1 MKTLTTIL
9 KWITV
14 IVLLSSAVFF
24 FMPYDGDLTVLD
36 IYKMASALNA
46 TSVVTAV
53 LLPLIIPAALSF
65 ISGIIMMFK
74 ISIPKTVVVVIFNAI
89 SAFLYNAYI
98 SGQYDAAIG
107 LTANFIVALAGIILP
122 IIIVILSKVAGKPS
136 KSE

>member
-14 IVLLSSAVFF
+14 IVLLSSAIFF

-36 IYKMASALNA
+36 IYKMASALNV

-53 LLPLIIPAALSF
+53 FLPLIIPAALSF

-98 SGQYDAAIG
+98 SGRYDAAIG
-107 LTANFIVALAGIILP
+107 LTANFIVALTGIILP
-122 IIIVILSKVAGKPS
+122 IIIVILSKVSNKTA